1 MELKTERL
9 ILRPWKDEDAVQL
22 FALAGDPDIGPRA
35 GWPVH
40 TSAENSLDIIRG
52 VLGAPETYAMVSR
65 EKGLPVGSIGL
76 KEPDERFDD
85 VEGLQLE
92 IGYWIGRD
100 FWGMGLTP
108 EAVKEILRHGFED
121 LDCAAIWCAH
131 YDFNDQSRRVIEK
144 SGFVYQRTVDTT
156 NLLGETHPTLCY
168 AMTRKAWEERP

>member
-65 EKGLPVGSIGL
+65 ECGLPVGSIGL

-144 SGFVYQRTVDTT
+144 TGFRLQKTKDTT
-156 NLLGETHPTLCY
+156 NLLDATHPTLFY
-168 AMTRKAWEERP
+168 ALTKEEWQQQ

>member
-40 TSAENSLDIIRG
+40 TSVENSLDIIRG

-65 EKGLPVGSIGL
+65 KSGLPVGSIGL
-76 KEPDERFDD
+76 KKPDERFDD
-85 VEGLQLE
+85 LEGRQLE

-144 SGFVYQRTVDTT
+144 NGFRLQKTKDTT
-156 NLLGETHPTLCY
+156 NLLDVTHPTLFY
-168 AMTRKAWEERP
+168 ALTKEEWQQL

>member
-22 FALAGDPDIGPRA
+22 FALAGGPDIGPRA

-65 EKGLPVGSIGL
+65 ESGLPVGSIGL

-144 SGFVYQRTVDTT
+144 TGFRLQKTKDTT
-156 NLLGETHPTLCY
+156 NLLDATHPTLFY
-168 AMTRKAWEERP
+168 ALTKEEWQQQ

>member
-52 VLGAPETYAMVSR
+52 VFGAPETYAMVSR
-65 EKGLPVGSIGL
+65 ECGLPVGSIGL

-108 EAVKEILRHGFED
+108 EAVKEILRHGFEE

-144 SGFVYQRTVDTT
+144 TGFRLQKTKDTT
-156 NLLGETHPTLCY
+156 NLLDATHPTLFY
-168 AMTRKAWEERP
+168 ALTKEEWQQL

>member
-1 MELKTERL
+1 MELKTNRL
-9 ILRPWKDEDAVQL
+9 ILRPWKDEDAAQL

-40 TSAENSLDIIRG
+40 TSVENSLDIIRG

-65 EKGLPVGSIGL
+65 ESSLPMGSIGL

-85 VEGLQLE
+85 MEGRQLE

-144 SGFVYQRTVDTT
+144 NGFRLQKTKDTT
-156 NLLGETHPTLCY
+156 NLLDVTHPTLFY
-168 AMTRKAWEERP
+168 ALTKEEWQQL